1 MAPLRPF
8 KVRPFIVWTFIIVLV
23 AMVIFG
29 STRSNYQARGSM
41 AEVVYDKPT
50 TNANSPPMV
59 SLSPDSTVTPLRD
72 IPSDT
77 FTPLTHV
84 PPNLFP
90 EPADKMQDYS
100 HVNLPNMPLAISIER
115 AVRMIPLDEADDSMY
130 PANLDEVFAASEQQG
145 FMQASVDT
153 LYDVMKQTPPR
164 LMTDQVCLR
173 CTPGDTGQERY
184 TKATRQRTE
193 RTRYFPRSN

>member
-1 MAPLRPF
+1 MAALKPF

-23 AMVIFG
+23 ALVIFG
-29 STRSNYQARGSM
+29 STRSNYQARGSL
-41 AEVVYDKPT
+41 AEVVNEEPSINKR
-50 TNANSPPMV
+50 SPPEV
-59 SLSPDSTVTPLRD
+59 SLKPASTVTPLSD

-90 EPADKMQDYS
+90 EPADKMQDYD
-100 HVNLPNMPLAISIER
+100 HVNLTLAPLAISMDR
-115 AVRMIPLDEADDSMY
+115 AVKAIPLDEADEDGMY
-130 PANLDEVFAASEQQG
+130 FANLDQVFAASEQQG

-164 LMTDQVCLR
+164 LMTDQV
-173 CTPGDTGQERY
+173 
-184 TKATRQRTE
+184 
-193 RTRYFPRSN
+193 

>member
-1 MAPLRPF
+1 MSPLRPF

-23 AMVIFG
+23 ALVIFG

-41 AEVVYDKPT
+41 AEVVYDAPT
-50 TNANSPPMV
+50 VNKNPPPMV

-77 FTPLTHV
+77 YTPLTHV

-90 EPADKMQDYS
+90 EPADKMQDYD
-100 HVNLPNMPLAISIER
+100 HVNLPLQPLAISMER
-115 AVRMIPLDEADDSMY
+115 AVRMIPLDEADEDGMY
-130 PANLDEVFAASEQQG
+130 LANLDQVFAASEQQG

-153 LYDVMKQTPPR
+153 LYDVMALTPPK
-164 LMTDQVCLR
+164 LMTDQV
-173 CTPGDTGQERY
+173 
-184 TKATRQRTE
+184 
-193 RTRYFPRSN
+193 

>member
-1 MAPLRPF
+1 MAALKPF

-23 AMVIFG
+23 MLVIFG

-41 AEVVYDKPT
+41 AEVVYEEPSINKR
-50 TNANSPPMV
+50 SPPEV
-59 SLSPDSTVTPLRD
+59 SLKPASTVTPLRD

-90 EPADKMQDYS
+90 EPSDKMQDYD
-100 HVNLPNMPLAISIER
+100 HVNLTLQPLAISMDR
-115 AVRMIPLDEADDSMY
+115 AVKAIPLDEADEDGMY
-130 PANLDEVFAASEQQG
+130 FANLDQVFAASEQQG

-153 LYDVMKQTPPR
+153 LYDVMALKPPN
-164 LMTDQVCLR
+164 LMTDQV
-173 CTPGDTGQERY
+173 
-184 TKATRQRTE
+184 
-193 RTRYFPRSN
+193 

>member
-23 AMVIFG
+23 ALVIFG

-41 AEVVYDKPT
+41 AEVVFTKPSINT
-50 TNANSPPMV
+50 RSPPEV
-59 SLSPDSTVTPLRD
+59 SLKPASTDTPLHD

-77 FTPLTHV
+77 YTPLTYV

-90 EPADKMQDYS
+90 EPADKMAEYS
-100 HVNLPNMPLAISIER
+100 HVNLPLMPLAISMER
-115 AVRMIPLDEADDSMY
+115 AVRMIPLEEADESMY
-130 PANLDEVFAASEQQG
+130 PATLDEIFAASEQQG

-153 LYDVMKQTPPR
+153 LYDVMKLTPPK
-164 LMTDQVCLR
+164 LMTDQV
-173 CTPGDTGQERY
+173 
-184 TKATRQRTE
+184 
-193 RTRYFPRSN
+193 